1 MTINQNEPE
10 LGLLR
15 TEQVDAKFQLLDVMS
30 ISELLQA
37 MNESDTE
44 NWIRRLQNCLGRR
57 SGGHGCDHDWRE
69 CSGSKVSKDD
79 FEHEENASEWCAED
93 S

>member
-1 MTINQNEPE
+1 MTINQDEPE

-37 MNESDTE
+37 MNESDTGTCPNTQKTFCIFQALLTSSSGFLISSE
-44 NWIRRLQNCLGRR
+44 LLCLGMLNLVM
-57 SGGHGCDHDWRE
+57 SG
-69 CSGSKVSKDD
+69 
-79 FEHEENASEWCAED
+79 A
-93 S
+93 